1 MRRVVQRSASE
12 ADKSAPSRRS
22 RAQLPT
28 SAVCLAAA
36 HPAGREASLGA
47 RNGCMRSTEDTAMMI
62 STKEILNLLRAKPGR
77 FVLDIAADELPIKE
91 GDDTDVVMFVN
102 GAYYP
107 VRARI
112 AQMRDLEKQGCVV
125 TQPGRWVLSAELPPL
140 ASG

>member
-1 MRRVVQRSASE
+1 
-12 ADKSAPSRRS
+12 
-22 RAQLPT
+22 
-28 SAVCLAAA
+28 
-36 HPAGREASLGA
+36 
-47 RNGCMRSTEDTAMMI
+47 MMI
-62 STKEILNLLRAKPGR
+62 STKEILNLLRAKPGK